1 MEERS
6 VGSFIYIVK
15 NEDTA
20 IIEEKRKEL
29 EQRLECVFNES
40 GMMKMERLQLYGKQI
55 GTLRPVKIKDGYTTF
70 DARI

>member
-1 MEERS
+1 MEERR

-29 EQRLECVFNES
+29 EQRLEYVFNES
-40 GMMKMERLQLYGKQI
+40 GMMKME
-55 GTLRPVKIKDGYTTF
+55 
-70 DARI
+70 